1 MTAKLSKRFY
11 DKLGDDVANELA
23 GWFNQVD
30 ATYKAELREAVDG
43 CFVRFEA
50 KLEQRAVG
58 LEAKLEQR
66 AAGLEAKLEQRA
78 AGLEARLEQRA
89 AGLEAKLE
97 QRIAESEG
105 RLRGEIA
112 ELRGDMRA
120 GFATLK
126 SEILTWMLVFWA
138 GTMGTMIALIK
149 L

>member
-1 MTAKLSKRFY
+1 VPVTVKLSKRFY

-30 ATYKAELREAVDG
+30 ATYKAELREAIDG
-43 CFVRFEA
+43 RFVQFEA
-50 KLEQRAVG
+50 KLEQRV
-58 LEAKLEQR
+58 
-66 AAGLEAKLEQRA
+66 AGLEAKL
-78 AGLEARLEQRA
+78 GQRA

-105 RLRGEIA
+105 RLHGEIA

-126 SEILTWMLVFWA
+126 SEILTWTLVFWA

>member
-1 MTAKLSKRFY
+1 MPVTVKLSKRFY

-50 KLEQRAVG
+50 KLEQRAS
-58 LEAKLEQR
+58 E
-66 AAGLEAKLEQRA
+66 
-78 AGLEARLEQRA
+78 LEARLER
-89 AGLEAKLE
+89 
-97 QRIAESEG
+97 RIAEWES
-105 RLRGEIA
+105 RIRGEIA

-126 SEILTWMLVFWA
+126 SEILTWTLVFWA
-138 GTMGTMIALIK
+138 GTMGTMITLIK